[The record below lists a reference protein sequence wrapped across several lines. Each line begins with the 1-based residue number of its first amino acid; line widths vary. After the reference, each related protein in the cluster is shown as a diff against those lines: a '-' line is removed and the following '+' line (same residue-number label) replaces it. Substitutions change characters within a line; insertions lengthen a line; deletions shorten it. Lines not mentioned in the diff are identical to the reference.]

1 MIHPGFCYCC
11 FACLLISSP
20 SNQETV
26 SVATATWLHSDHVR
40 HKENSFTARTP
51 GCIKPDASSGE
62 VSKSALTHLSARHQS
77 GCLCGRVE
85 PPKANSRRGS
95 MVSAPAWFVS
105 LPIFLSLSVLGSW
118 NKELCSWV
126 CSEEKPPMRA
136 LSLSTEALNSAERC
150 GRARPEWSGPHAPPL
165 YYLSIAGLKD
175 HCFLLSGLFLL
186 PISPNFML
194 KALKISSGVYGI
206 RLQMLL

>member
-40 HKENSFTARTP
+40 HKENSFTARMP

-62 VSKSALTHLSARHQS
+62 VSKSALTHLSAWHQS

-85 PPKANSRRGS
+85 PPKANSQRGS

-105 LPIFLSLSVLGSW
+105 LPIFLSLSSAW
-118 NKELCSWV
+118 ELKQEALFLSPLRG
-126 CSEEKPPMRA
+126 ETTLRA

-150 GRARPEWSGPHAPPL
+150 GRARPEWSGPRAPPL

-194 KALKISSGVYGI
+194 KALKISSRT